1 MLLSVKEASQ
11 RLAVSRGCIYELI
24 ASGKLAHAR
33 IGCGRGTIRIP
44 EEAVE
49 EYLEAAIQAS
59 SPRVAKKRRGR
70 ALFSHL
76 DADRLSGGRN

>member
-11 RLAVSRGCIYELI
+11 RLAVSRGCVYELI

-44 EEAVE
+44 EAALA
-49 EYLEAAIQAS
+49 EYLETALQAS
-59 SPRVAKKRRGR
+59 SPRIAKTRRGR

-76 DADRLSGGRN
+76 DASRMGQDGA